1 MSSIQ
6 DETLGVVL
14 CLRGGT
20 QDLQPPVKSEL
31 TLSSEEI
38 HVVLELEFEHVVLTD
53 IITWV
58 WSVDIVAQQRKA
70 GQREIILKCFVEVQ
84 TEISEDHPEFL
95 PSVGVLELPEEIP

>member
-1 MSSIQ
+1 MLPSEWEFQLII
-6 DETLGVVL
+6 LPL
-14 CLRGGT
+14 KGT
-20 QDLQPPVKSEL
+20 SDYQPVKSEL